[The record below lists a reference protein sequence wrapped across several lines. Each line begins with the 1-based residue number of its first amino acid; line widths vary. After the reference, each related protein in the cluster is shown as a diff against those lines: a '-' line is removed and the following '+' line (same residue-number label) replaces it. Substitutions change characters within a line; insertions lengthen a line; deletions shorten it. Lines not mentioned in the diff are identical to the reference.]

1 MNSHAVLLINPPR
14 INGCSW
20 TREGRCQEKEDVLG
34 TAKPPISLALIAS
47 LLRENNIEFKL
58 LDATAL
64 NLSPAKVSNLLI
76 ESSFHPDIIIF
87 CTTTATVM
95 ADTKSL
101 SILKKKF
108 KSKLI
113 AFGAHISG
121 APKETLEKVS
131 DINIGIIGEPEYTVL
146 DLLSNGNLENLGKVH
161 GVAWRNGE
169 EIFINRSR
177 KWIEDLNQLPP
188 PAWDLLPLE
197 KYVLPFT
204 NERYLMVETSR
215 GCPFACDFCVASLNH
230 GTRFREKRPETVVNE
245 IEDLKKKFHIKNFNL
260 FGDTVTLN
268 KKFVEKF
275 CDELIKRRLDIR
287 WLTNTRAD
295 TLYDP
300 DLVKKMKESGC
311 WMLSIGIESF
321 NEKTR
326 SNMQKKLETDK
337 ITQAIT
343 LLREIG
349 ILSFGFFI
357 YGYPGETEKD
367 MDETTKFAL
376 SLPLDYANFYP
387 AVPYPGTAFY
397 NKCVSDGSLY
407 HNSWNKM
414 EYSSY
419 IIRTNDL
426 NEKRVKKAISHAY
439 LSFYLSPRFIFRHIR
454 NIGPINFFLGSIK
467 YGAKFLIRNLKYTKI
482 NET

>member
-1 MNSHAVLLINPPR
+1 MNSHAVLLINPPP
-14 INGCSW
+14 IDGASW
-20 TREGRCQEKEDVLG
+20 TREGRCQEKEDILG
-34 TAKPPISLALIAS
+34 TVKPPLSLALIAA
-47 LLRENNIEFKL
+47 LLRDNKIYFKL

-64 NLSPAKVSNLLI
+64 NLSADEVCDQLI
-76 ESSFHPDIIIF
+76 ETDFYPTVIIY
-87 CTTTATVM
+87 CTTTATIC
-95 ADTKSL
+95 ADTESL

-108 KSKLI
+108 HARLV
-113 AFGAHISG
+113 AFGAHLSG
-121 APKETLEKVS
+121 VPEETLEKIP
-131 DINIGIIGEPEYTVL
+131 DIDIGIIGEPEYTVL
-146 DLLSNGNLENLGKVH
+146 DLLENDHFANLDKVNGIV
-161 GVAWRNGE
+161 WRDGRQ
-169 EIFINRSR
+169 IYINNNRG
-177 KWIEDLNQLPP
+177 WIEDLNQLPE

-215 GCPFACDFCVASLNH
+215 GCPFVCDFCVASLNH
-230 GTRFREKRPETVVNE
+230 GTRFREKRSETVVNE
-245 IEDLKKKFHIKNFNL
+245 IEDLKKKFNIKNFNL

-268 KKFVEKF
+268 KKFVDTF

-300 DLVKKMKESGC
+300 ELVKKMKESGC

-321 NEKTR
+321 SEKTR
-326 SNMQKKLETDK
+326 NNMQKKLETDK
-337 ITQAIT
+337 ITRAIA

-426 NEKRVKKAISHAY
+426 NEQRVKKAISHAY
-439 LSFYLSPRFIFRHIR
+439 LSFYLRPKFLRKHIM
-454 NIGPINFFLGSIK
+454 NVGLGNFLSGLLKYGLKFLGK
-467 YGAKFLIRNLKYTKI
+467 YVFAK
-482 NET
+482 